1 MSVRVMSWVFGLE
14 KLAAMPKI
22 VLLAIADCANDEG
35 VAWPGHDLLARKSS
49 CSVRT
54 LIRQIDFLVAQGL
67 LSKQV
72 RNSAAGRRS
81 NVYVVNT
88 GREYVPVPMPGAGA
102 PAPQDCGVPGEEGC
116 ESRTES
122 TTPKPVDNSMDGKNP
137 PVDNFG
143 GGKGQTPTFPRKTS
157 QVPNCHLGCS
167 PQSPSDTG
175 GTCPSDTGVT
185 WLYIEPSLEPS
196 PSLSNLNQV
205 GAVDNFG
212 GGAAAGGG
220 ENTRSAAV
228 PGAKPGGGGV
238 PGADRDLLRAVLPGP
253 MLGVLNRD
261 TARKITV
268 LLAQARS
275 RGLDLGAVRS
285 RLEASGS
292 ISGAF
297 NPGGLVLYRVK
308 TALSAPLPLKPVDG
322 DEFLRQAAAEA
333 EKILDGDCGRSFTGR
348 RLFVN
353 GLLNSRVF
361 LSAYPAL
368 AERLYAWDVSAS
380 EAAQAAEEKA
390 AAGAAAARAR
400 VLNGEVFRAAK
411 EKMDRALEAA
421 K

>member
-35 VAWPGHDLLARKSS
+35 VAWPGHDMLARKSS

-81 NVYVVNT
+81 NVYVVHT
-88 GREYVPVPMPGAGA
+88 GREYVPVPMPVSGVPG
-102 PAPQDCGVPGEEGC
+102 PQDCGVSGEEGC
-116 ESRTES
+116 ESCTES
-122 TTPKPVDNSMDGKNP
+122 TTPKPVDNSVAGKNP
-137 PVDNFG
+137 SVDNFS

-167 PQSPSDTG
+167 PQS
-175 GTCPSDTGVT
+175 PSDTGVT

-220 ENTRSAAV
+220 ENTRETGA
-228 PGAKPGGGGV
+228 PGAKPGGGSV
-238 PGADRDLLRAVLPGP
+238 PDADRDLLRAVLPGP
-253 MLGVLNRD
+253 MLGVLNPD

-275 RGLDLGAVRS
+275 RGLDLDAVRS

-308 TALSAPLPLKPVDG
+308 TALSAPLPRKPVDG
-322 DEFLRQAAAEA
+322 DGFLRQAAAEA
-333 EKILDGDCGRSFTGR
+333 EKILDGDCERSFTGR

-361 LSAYPAL
+361 LSAHPAL
-368 AERLYAWDVSAS
+368 AERLYAWDVSAD
-380 EAAQAAEEKA
+380 EAAREAEEKA
-390 AAGAAAARAR
+390 AADAAAARAR

-411 EKMDRALEAA
+411 EKMDRALEDA